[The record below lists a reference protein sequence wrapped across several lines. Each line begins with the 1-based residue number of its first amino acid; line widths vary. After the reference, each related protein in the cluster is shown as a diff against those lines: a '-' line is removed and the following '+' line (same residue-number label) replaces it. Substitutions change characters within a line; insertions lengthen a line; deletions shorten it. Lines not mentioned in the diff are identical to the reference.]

1 MGRREELA
9 EGFRPSGGLQRG
21 LARIV
26 GKLHSDRP
34 LVRRAALHNQEAVR
48 ASRCEVYDGKNGG
61 VPSASNITGSAGADG
76 EGNLTLSN
84 ESEVV
89 WV

>member
-1 MGRREELA
+1 M
-9 EGFRPSGGLQRG
+9 
-21 LARIV
+21 
-26 GKLHSDRP
+26 
-34 LVRRAALHNQEAVR
+34 RRAALHNQEAVR